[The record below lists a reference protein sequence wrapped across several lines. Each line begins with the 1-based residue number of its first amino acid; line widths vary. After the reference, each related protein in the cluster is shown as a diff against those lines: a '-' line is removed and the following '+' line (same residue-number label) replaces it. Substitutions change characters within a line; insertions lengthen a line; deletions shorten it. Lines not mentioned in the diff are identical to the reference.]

1 MRKKLIILAPAIALA
16 CVGACTSTTTSPAV
30 VCGPDNVA
38 TTSLD
43 VVAVTGYEAGWY
55 WASLDAISVNVFT
68 VAAATVNTVSNPFD
82 GGLVDAAA
90 PLLDGAAAPAA
101 SAASAAVANVV
112 AGAVGNYFSPS
123 GCATATANGSVVT
136 FHLNNCTGPLDLA
149 SNTGTFTAT
158 FNVVDSTI
166 QVQLAGNNIATNGA
180 VINLATNGTLTFA
193 NGQRMLQATSNSS
206 GTGPFGNS
214 VAHSGT
220 FTVVW
225 PTGTGC
231 ATINGT
237 MSGVS
242 SGNVGSTTTQIT
254 NFVACANKCPQSG
267 TTTSSFNGGTATLAF
282 SGSNSAQCTAS
293 NGTSASIPLRCP

>member
-1 MRKKLIILAPAIALA
+1 MRQKMIILAPAITLA
-16 CVGACTSTTTSPAV
+16 CVGACNSTTTSPAV

-38 TTSLD
+38 TTNLD

-55 WASLDAISVNVFT
+55 WASLDAISVNVLT
-68 VAAATVNTVSNPFD
+68 VAATTVNTVSNPFD
-82 GGLVDAAA
+82 GGSVDAAA
-90 PLLDGAAAPAA
+90 LLDGAVAAG
-101 SAASAAVANVV
+101 ASAAVANVV

-123 GCATATANGSVVT
+123 GCATATANGNVVT

-158 FNVVDSTI
+158 FNVVDSMI

-180 VINLATNGTLTFA
+180 TINLSTSGTLTFA
-193 NGQRMLQATSNSS
+193 NGQRTLQATSNSS

-225 PTGTGC
+225 PTGAGC

-242 SGNVGSTTTQIT
+242 SGNVGSTMTQIT
-254 NFVACANKCPQSG
+254 NFVSCANKCPQSG

-282 SGSNSAQCTAS
+282 NGSNNAQCTAS

>member
-1 MRKKLIILAPAIALA
+1 MRKVMIILASAIALA
-16 CVGACTSTTTSPAV
+16 CVGACNNTTTSPAV

-38 TTSLD
+38 TTNLD
-43 VVAVTGYEAGWY
+43 VVAVTDYEAGWY

-68 VAAATVNTVSNPFD
+68 VAAATVNTVSDPLD
-82 GGLVDAAA
+82 GGFVEAGAA
-90 PLLDGAAAPAA
+90 LLDGAVA
-101 SAASAAVANVV
+101 SAASASVANVV
-112 AGAVGNYFSPS
+112 AGAVGNYFSPA
-123 GCATATANGSVVT
+123 GCATATANGNVVT
-136 FHLNNCTGPLDLA
+136 FQLNSCSGPLDLA

-158 FNVVDSTI
+158 FNVVDSMI

-180 VINLATNGTLTFA
+180 TINLSTSGTLTFA
-193 NGQRMLQATSNSS
+193 NGQRTLQATSNSS

-225 PTGTGC
+225 PTGVGC

-237 MSGVS
+237 MSGTS
-242 SGNVGSTTTQIT
+242 SANFGGTTTQIT
-254 NFVACANKCPQSG
+254 NFVSCANKCPQSG

-282 SGSNSAQCTAS
+282 NGSNNAQCTAS
-293 NGTSASIPLRCP
+293 NGTSASIPLTCP